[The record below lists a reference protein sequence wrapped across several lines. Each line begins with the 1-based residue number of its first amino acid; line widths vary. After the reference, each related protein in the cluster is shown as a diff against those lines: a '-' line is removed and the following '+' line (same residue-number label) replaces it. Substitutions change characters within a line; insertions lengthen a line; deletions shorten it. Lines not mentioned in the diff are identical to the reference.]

1 MSSNDEPTDVQLDI
15 SKYEG
20 HTEGPWKAFED
31 IEGADTDSPYRTGAW
46 SVGNAIS
53 QSTAPPLHFDDE
65 HDPHIYDVM
74 GICLLKPITQN
85 NKANAKLIADAPLL
99 LEKVERLQRKLMLAE
114 SALGEIRAY
123 HESGQGNL
131 GEIIEHYQKNEQVE
145 MPNAFDED
153 DA

>member
-20 HTEGPWKAFED
+20 HTPGPWRCVQD
-31 IEGADTDSPYRTGAW
+31 DYGTSVVVDTNVIAH
-46 SVGNAIS
+46 V
-53 QSTAPPLHFDDE
+53 HFDEDK
-65 HDPHIYDVM
+65 DA
-74 GICLLKPITQN
+74 L
-85 NKANAKLIADAPLL
+85 LIADAPLL
-99 LEKVERLQRKLMLAE
+99 LEEVKRLQRKLMLAE

-131 GEIIEHYQKNEQVE
+131 GEIIEHYQENEQVE

-153 DA
+153 

>member
-1 MSSNDEPTDVQLDI
+1 MTSKDESTDVRLDI

-20 HTEGPWKAFED
+20 HTPGPWWMPSMELRGSSQPVVKMATFKREPSL
-31 IEGADTDSPYRTGAW
+31 ADR
-46 SVGNAIS
+46 I
-53 QSTAPPLHFDDE
+53 
-65 HDPHIYDVM
+65 
-74 GICLLKPITQN
+74 
-85 NKANAKLIADAPLL
+85 LIADAPLL
-99 LEKVERLQRKLMLAE
+99 LEGVKRLQRKLMLAE

-131 GEIIEHYQKNEQVE
+131 GEIIEHYQENEQVE

>member
-1 MSSNDEPTDVQLDI
+1 MSSKDESTDVQLDI

-20 HTEGPWKAFED
+20 HTPGPWLIKYASHDSISTYDAF
-31 IEGADTDSPYRTGAW
+31 IYGGKSPGKDGVLMFAATNNPYQRFTP
-46 SVGNAIS
+46 N
-53 QSTAPPLHFDDE
+53 
-65 HDPHIYDVM
+65 
-74 GICLLKPITQN
+74 LK
-85 NKANAKLIADAPLL
+85 LVADAPLL
-99 LEKVERLQRKLMLAE
+99 LEEVKRLQRRLMLAE

-131 GEIIEHYQKNEQVE
+131 GEIIEHYHENEQVE

>member
-1 MSSNDEPTDVQLDI
+1 MIDTN
-15 SKYEG
+15 KYEG
-20 HTEGPWKAFED
+20 
-31 IEGADTDSPYRTGAW
+31 RTPGQW
-46 SVGNAIS
+46 SVESIRDGSIPWN
-53 QSTAPPLHFDDE
+53 TADE
-65 HDPHIYDVM
+65 EL
-74 GICLLKPITQN
+74 C
-85 NKANAKLIADAPLL
+85 ADAPLL
-99 LEKVERLQRKLMLAE
+99 LAEVKRLQHKLMLAE